1 MLFQEAVPKNARQET
16 LIMNQRTLQIN
27 LPNTIEQSD
36 EELRLLI
43 AAKLYENGTLT
54 SGQAADLAGLSK
66 RDFIER
72 IGDYNVSLFSTLF
85 EDLESDIA
93 NA

>member
-1 MLFQEAVPKNARQET
+1 M
-16 LIMNQRTLQIN
+16 IMNLGTLQLN
-27 LPNTIEQSD
+27 FPNTIEQSD

-43 AAKLYENGTLT
+43 AAKLYESGTLT
-54 SGQAADLAGLSK
+54 SGQASELAGLTK
-66 RDFIER
+66 REFIEI
-72 IGDYNVSLFSTLF
+72 IGNYNVSVFSPLV

>member
-1 MLFQEAVPKNARQET
+1 MTINL
-16 LIMNQRTLQIN
+16 RTLQLN
-27 LPNTIEQSD
+27 FPNTMEQSD

-54 SGQAADLAGLSK
+54 SGQAAELAGLSK
-66 RDFIER
+66 REFIEV
-72 IGDYNVSLFSTLF
+72 IGNYNVSVFSTLV

>member
-1 MLFQEAVPKNARQET
+1 
-16 LIMNQRTLQIN
+16 MNVRTLQLN
-27 LPNTIEQSD
+27 FPNTIEQSD

-54 SGQAADLAGLSK
+54 SGQAAELAGLSK
-66 RDFIER
+66 REFIQV
-72 IGDYNVSLFSTLF
+72 IGNYNVSVFSTLV
-85 EDLESDIA
+85 EDLEADIA

>member
-1 MLFQEAVPKNARQET
+1 
-16 LIMNQRTLQIN
+16 MNVRTLQLN
-27 LPNTIEQSD
+27 FPNTIEQSD

-54 SGQAADLAGLSK
+54 SGQAAELAGLSK
-66 RDFIER
+66 REFIEVL
-72 IGDYNVSLFSTLF
+72 GNYNVSVFSTLV
-85 EDLESDIA
+85 EDLEADIE

>member
-1 MLFQEAVPKNARQET
+1 
-16 LIMNQRTLQIN
+16 MNIREENREMNVRTLQLN
-27 LPNTIEQSD
+27 FPNTIEQSD

-54 SGQAADLAGLSK
+54 SGQSAELAGLSK
-66 RDFIER
+66 REFIEA
-72 IGDYNVSLFSTLF
+72 IGKYNVSVFSKLV
-85 EDLESDIA
+85 EDLESDIE

>member
-1 MLFQEAVPKNARQET
+1 
-16 LIMNQRTLQIN
+16 MNITEENITMNLRTLQIN
-27 LPNTIEQSD
+27 FPNTIEQSD

-54 SGQAADLAGLSK
+54 SGQAAQLAGLSK
-66 RDFIER
+66 REFIEA
-72 IGDYNVSLFSTLF
+72 IGNYNVSVFSGLV
-85 EDLESDIA
+85 EDLESDIK

>member
-1 MLFQEAVPKNARQET
+1 MGGIQ
-16 LIMNQRTLQIN
+16 MNQRTLQ
-27 LPNTIEQSD
+27 LSFPNTIEQSD

-54 SGQAADLAGLSK
+54 SGQAAELAGLSK
-66 RDFIER
+66 RAFIEE
-72 IGDYNVSLFSTLF
+72 IGNYNVSIFSGLVA
-85 EDLESDIA
+85 DLEADIQ

>member
-1 MLFQEAVPKNARQET
+1 
-16 LIMNQRTLQIN
+16 MNQRILQLN
-27 LPNTIEQSD
+27 FPNTVAQTD

-54 SGQAADLAGLSK
+54 SGQAAELAGLSK
-66 RDFIER
+66 RAFIEA
-72 IGDYNVSLFSTLF
+72 IGNYNVSVFSGLVA
-85 EDLESDIA
+85 DLEADIQ

>member
-1 MLFQEAVPKNARQET
+1 MTINL
-16 LIMNQRTLQIN
+16 RTLQLN
-27 LPNTIEQSD
+27 FPNTIEQSD
-36 EELRLLI
+36 DELRLLI

-54 SGQAADLAGLSK
+54 SGQAAELAGLSK
-66 RDFIER
+66 REFIQV
-72 IGDYNVSLFSTLF
+72 IGNYNVSVFSTLV

>member
-1 MLFQEAVPKNARQET
+1 
-16 LIMNQRTLQIN
+16 MNQRTLQ
-27 LPNTIEQSD
+27 LSFPNTIEQSD

-54 SGQAADLAGLSK
+54 SGQAAELAGLSK
-66 RDFIER
+66 RAFIEA
-72 IGDYNVSLFSTLF
+72 IGNYNVSIFSGLVA
-85 EDLESDIA
+85 DLEADIQ

>member
-1 MLFQEAVPKNARQET
+1 
-16 LIMNQRTLQIN
+16 MNMRTLQLN
-27 LPNTIEQSD
+27 FPNTIEQSD

-54 SGQAADLAGLSK
+54 SGQAAELADLSK
-66 RDFIER
+66 RAFLEA
-72 IGDYNVSLFSTLF
+72 IGNYNVSVFSTLV
-85 EDLESDIA
+85 EDLESDIE

>member
-1 MLFQEAVPKNARQET
+1 
-16 LIMNQRTLQIN
+16 MNLRTLQIN
-27 LPNTIEQSD
+27 FPNTIEQSD

-54 SGQAADLAGLSK
+54 SGQAAQLAGLSK
-66 RDFIER
+66 REFLEA
-72 IGDYNVSLFSTLF
+72 IGNYNVSVFSGLV
-85 EDLESDIA
+85 EDLESDIK

>member
-1 MLFQEAVPKNARQET
+1 VKTGENMTINL
-16 LIMNQRTLQIN
+16 RTLQLN
-27 LPNTIEQSD
+27 FPNTIEQSD
-36 EELRLLI
+36 DELRLLI

-54 SGQAADLAGLSK
+54 SGQAAELAGLSK
-66 RDFIER
+66 REFIQV
-72 IGDYNVSLFSTLF
+72 IGNYNVSVFSTLV

>member
-1 MLFQEAVPKNARQET
+1 
-16 LIMNQRTLQIN
+16 MNQRTLQLN

-54 SGQAADLAGLSK
+54 SGQAADLA
-66 RDFIER
+66 
-72 IGDYNVSLFSTLF
+72 
-85 EDLESDIA
+85 
-93 NA
+93 

>member
-1 MLFQEAVPKNARQET
+1 MNITEKNIA
-16 LIMNQRTLQIN
+16 MNLRTLQIN
-27 LPNTIEQSD
+27 FPNTIEQSD

-54 SGQAADLAGLSK
+54 SGQAAQLAGLSK
-66 RDFIER
+66 REFIEA
-72 IGDYNVSLFSTLF
+72 IGNYNVSVFSELV
-85 EDLESDIA
+85 EDLESDIK

>member
-1 MLFQEAVPKNARQET
+1 
-16 LIMNQRTLQIN
+16 MNLRTLQIN
-27 LPNTIEQSD
+27 FPNTIEQSD

-54 SGQAADLAGLSK
+54 SGQAAQLAGLSK
-66 RDFIER
+66 REFIEA
-72 IGDYNVSLFSTLF
+72 IGNYNVSVFSGLV
-85 EDLESDIA
+85 EDLESDIK

>member
-1 MLFQEAVPKNARQET
+1 
-16 LIMNQRTLQIN
+16 MNLRTLQLN
-27 LPNTIEQSD
+27 FPNTIEQSD

-54 SGQAADLAGLSK
+54 SGQAAELAGLSK
-66 RDFIER
+66 REFIQA
-72 IGDYNVSLFSTLF
+72 IGNYNVSVFSGLV
-85 EDLESDIA
+85 EDLESDIK

>member
-1 MLFQEAVPKNARQET
+1 MTINL
-16 LIMNQRTLQIN
+16 RTLQLN
-27 LPNTIEQSD
+27 FPNTIEQSD

-54 SGQAADLAGLSK
+54 SGQAAELAGLSK
-66 RDFIER
+66 RGFIEVL
-72 IGDYNVSLFSTLF
+72 GNYNVSVFSTLV
-85 EDLESDIA
+85 EDLEADIE

>member
-1 MLFQEAVPKNARQET
+1 MTINR
-16 LIMNQRTLQIN
+16 RTLQLN
-27 LPNTIEQSD
+27 FPNTIEQSD

-54 SGQAADLAGLSK
+54 SGQAAELAGLSK
-66 RDFIER
+66 REFIQV
-72 IGDYNVSLFSTLF
+72 IGNYNVSVFSTLV